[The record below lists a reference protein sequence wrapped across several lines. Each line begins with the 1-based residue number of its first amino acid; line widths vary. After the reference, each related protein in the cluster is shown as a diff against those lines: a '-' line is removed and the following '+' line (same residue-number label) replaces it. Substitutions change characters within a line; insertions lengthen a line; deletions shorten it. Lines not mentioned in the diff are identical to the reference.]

1 MTKGITT
8 ISVVERIIRHFDQRV
23 RDITAETKE
32 EYDKELVACRHEAI
46 DFAGAVTRQDYIMMP
61 ATAAEDTVDSKV
73 KAIADAATKRE
84 RLPLIKT
91 DTTCVICLHRT
102 LFNVPEYVDFS
113 KTPHVTI
120 RGNGDFEQFAQ
131 KKMTHLLMTLLLA
144 MPRGKVRL
152 HFIDL
157 GFSGKAQFF
166 VDNFDKSICDICFD
180 ANSAIEL
187 SKSLKEKM
195 TLKLKGELTEDVY
208 DFVVFIDI
216 FHDFKSIANDFRLI
230 FEKGNLADIHAIVV
244 ADKYTTVSPC
254 EDYDLN
260 LLHTGHFHQIDGYRS
275 LNGKNVEEE
284 ADSRLILSSFSFGE
298 DSLMRSKCVEYLN
311 DNTELEEEE
320 KVDIDNSAYAET
332 SSVIEAP
339 IGKTPT
345 GDVVNFKID
354 VNRGH
359 YHAFVIGETGSGK
372 SRFLHDIIINMI
384 VKYSPED
391 VELYLMDFKGV
402 EFNPYRDIKH
412 SRVILVDR
420 ADERITYEV
429 IRELKQKM
437 EERQKILNAA
447 GASDVDEYNKMSADS
462 HISQIILVADEC
474 QTLFTDNAKNTKLQ
488 TEMIATIAL
497 IAQQGRAFGVHLLLA
512 TQSLT
517 NAPKLR
523 SDILNQIGE
532 HYILPCLPV
541 DARRL
546 VPEHEQNE
554 TERVVAQMEKG
565 KGQCYYQGADGKFMF
580 TFDYIAKGEQQDSLI
595 EKARQKAD
603 KYETNGQIYFS
614 GSLQYAMTGDTI
626 DALATKGRRYIVAS
640 PGQSIAISQTP
651 LSIVL
656 RDEAGENML
665 LLGIN
670 DKQYVT
676 RTTINTLVSMI
687 ASARKKGLDCQFVV
701 IDCLKCDEEEPYMH
715 ILDSLEQSGLC
726 RIVAPRQRKHT
737 LYSLCK
743 DIAAGTAR
751 PTVLVIL
758 GEETF
763 RELKF
768 DESLDIDANTKPNET
783 NGMSSADNMSFD
795 DALAMMNMLSNP
807 VNETDGLKD
816 IKTVTSALKYIL
828 ERGPENAVHTVMQ
841 MDRMDNYYIGNE
853 NGYVGAKTIY
863 SHFAHIILLR
873 SGEQDVLNLRLPD
886 DISPAALED
895 NADRLRAYYYNESG
909 NRYSLLTPY
918 VMPSIEQIDKLT
930 R

>member
-187 SKSLKEKM
+187 SKLLKDKM
-195 TLKLKGELTEDVY
+195 TLRLKGELTKDVY

-275 LNGKNVEEE
+275 LNGKNMEEE
-284 ADSRLILSSFSFGE
+284 ADSLLILSSFSFGE

-320 KVDIDNSAYAET
+320 KVDIDESAYAET
-332 SSVIEAP
+332 SSAIEAP

-384 VKYSPED
+384 AKYSPED

-429 IRELKQKM
+429 IHELKQKM
-437 EERQKILNAA
+437 EERQKILAAA

-488 TEMIATIAL
+488 NEMIATIAL
-497 IAQQGRAFGVHLLLA
+497 IAQQGRAYGVHLLLA

-816 IKTVTSALKYIL
+816 IKTVASALKYIL

-886 DISPAALED
+886 EISPAALED

-918 VMPSIEQIDKLT
+918 VMPSIEQIDKLI